1 MERGSCRGAEAAV
14 PVRGVQAGIAQLP
27 GRCRGDRAGHEVAGM
42 DERKCARGG
51 VEAGLRRCDWVSREA
66 EKLVKR
72 RQRVQ

>member
-1 MERGSCRGAEAAV
+1 V

-51 VEAGLRRCDWVSREA
+51 VEAGLCRCDWVSREA